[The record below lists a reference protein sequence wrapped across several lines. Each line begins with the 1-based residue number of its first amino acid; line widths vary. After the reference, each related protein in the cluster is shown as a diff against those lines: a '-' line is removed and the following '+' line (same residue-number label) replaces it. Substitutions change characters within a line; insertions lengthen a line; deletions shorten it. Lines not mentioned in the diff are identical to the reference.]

1 MHCSLPGS
9 SVHGVLQAR
18 TLEWVAISFSR
29 GSSSPGDWTHV
40 SFFFCIARC
49 LLHHC
54 PAWEV
59 IASSPMYKWGKWG
72 WEGLRELLKV
82 TGQENCQIGT
92 KVRVCFVVKPP
103 PSLSQHNP
111 LENLK
116 VALGHSQRRGG
127 TFAWVRVTNVFSR
140 LPRWVF
146 CSPGLCFS
154 RMLWISHNLAPG
166 APGEKEFL
174 ESWPWMFSPCPSLT
188 AITNK
193 GYFMWLL
200 LPYNFAFSCQD

>member
-1 MHCSLPGS
+1 MHCSPPGS
-9 SVHGVLQAR
+9 SVHGILQAR
-18 TLEWVAISFSR
+18 ILEQIAVSSSR
-29 GSSSPGDWTHV
+29 GSSSPGDWTRISCV
-40 SFFFCIARC
+40 SCIGRRV
-49 LLHHC
+49 LYHC
-54 PAWEV
+54 TTSEA
-59 IASSPMYKWGKWG
+59 IISSPMYKWGKWG
-72 WEGLRELLKV
+72 WERLRELLKV
-82 TGQENCQIGT
+82 TGQEHCLIGM
-92 KVRVCFVVKPP
+92 KVRVRFVAKSPISFPTQSVGKF
-103 PSLSQHNP
+103 
-111 LENLK
+111 E
-116 VALGHSQRRGG
+116 GHSQRRRG
-127 TFAWVRVTNVFSR
+127 TFEWVRLTDVFSR

-146 CSPGLCFS
+146 CSPGLSFS